1 MPKMKSHRGATR
13 RFRATKTGKLI
24 RRQTRLNHMLEK
36 KTPAHKRRLGRPVL
50 SPRRVSR
57 RPAPCAPPAPRG
69 CWGW

>member
-36 KTPAHKRRLGRPVL
+36 KTPARKRRLHRPVEVA
-50 SPRRVSR
+50 PGDRRSVR
-57 RPAPCAPPAPRG
+57 RLLGP
-69 CWGW
+69 